1 VSDAGGSRRSYR
13 NGRVNSAVEEGTPFP
28 KGPPKS
34 SVGGMPGVDGTSRV
48 LGFLRGW
55 FTVVVKVV

>member
-1 VSDAGGSRRSYR
+1 VL
-13 NGRVNSAVEEGTPFP
+13 NSAVEEGTPFP

-34 SVGGMPGVDGTSRV
+34 SVGGTPGEDGTSRV

-55 FTVVVKVV
+55 FTVEVKVA

>member
-1 VSDAGGSRRSYR
+1 MLEGRGGPT
-13 NGRVNSAVEEGTPFP
+13 GKAVLDSAVEEGTPFP

-34 SVGGMPGVDGTSRV
+34 SVGGTPGEDGTSRV

-55 FTVVVKVV
+55 FTVEVKVA